1 MAGNKIQVK
10 DTEISLY
17 TENNIEDYICIT
29 DIAKYKD
36 EKNPRF
42 IIQNWMRNRNT
53 VEFLGVWESLYNPNF
68 NRVEFEA
75 FRSQAGL
82 NSFVLTPQKWIEKT
96 DAIGIM
102 SKAGRY
108 GGTYAQKDIA
118 FEFASWISV
127 EFKLYFIKE
136 FERLKA
142 LENQE
147 HEWNIRRLLSKINY
161 GIHTD
166 AVKNILIP
174 SKLNEQQIKYAYADE
189 ADILNVA
196 LFGKT
201 ASQWRTANPD
211 KKGNMRDY
219 ANMAQLVCLLN
230 LESLNSVYI
239 SQGKERSERLKLLN
253 DTAISQMKLLL
264 EDHRVAD
271 LMSDTPSN

>member
-1 MAGNKIQVK
+1 MAGNKLQVK
-10 DTEISLY
+10 DIDITLY
-17 TENNIEDYICIT
+17 KEKNIGDYICIT

-53 VEFLGVWESLYNPNF
+53 VEFLGVWESLYNTHF

-82 NSFVLTPQKWIEKT
+82 NSFVLTPQKWVEKT
-96 DAIGIM
+96 NAIGII

-127 EFKLYFIKE
+127 EFKLYLIKE

-142 LENQE
+142 IENKGN
-147 HEWNIRRLLSKINY
+147 EWDVKRLLSKINY

-174 SKLNEQQIKYAYADE
+174 LKIKEEQIRCTYADE
-189 ADILNVA
+189 ADILNMA

-201 ASQWRTANPD
+201 AAQWRNENPD

-219 ANMAQLVCLLN
+219 ANVAQLVCLLN

-239 SQGKERSERLKLLN
+239 SQGKERSERLRLLN
-253 DTAISQMKLLL
+253 ETAISQMRLLIEDDRLQKLC
-264 EDHRVAD
+264 EEV
-271 LMSDTPSN
+271 

>member
-1 MAGNKIQVK
+1 MAGNKLQVK
-10 DTEISLY
+10 DVEISLY
-17 TENNIEDYICIT
+17 TRNNIDDYICIT

-36 EKNPRF
+36 KTNPRF

-53 VEFLGVWESLYNPNF
+53 VEFLGVWESLYNPHF

-75 FRSQAGL
+75 FRNQAGL
-82 NSFVLTPQKWIEKT
+82 NSFVLTPQRWIEKT
-96 DAIGIM
+96 DAIGIV
-102 SKAGRY
+102 SKPGRY

-127 EFKLYFIKE
+127 EFKLYLIKE
-136 FERLKA
+136 FERLKV
-142 LENQE
+142 LESKDN
-147 HEWNIRRLLSKINY
+147 EWNVKRLLSKINY

-166 AVKNILIP
+166 AIKNILIP
-174 SKLNEQQIKYAYADE
+174 SKINEEQIKYAYADE

-201 ASQWRTANPD
+201 ASQWRSENPD
-211 KKGNMRDY
+211 KKGNIRDY

-239 SQGKERSERLKLLN
+239 SQGIKRSERLQLLN

-264 EDHRVAD
+264 EDSRVTK
-271 LMSDTPSN
+271 LL